1 MVSNVLNMS
10 AEELLA
16 ILRRIYDESADD
28 PLYQELRSALPAG
41 WPI

>member
-10 AEELLA
+10 DEELLA
-16 ILRRIYDESADD
+16 RLHAIHDESADD
-28 PLYQELRSALPAG
+28 PRYQELRSALPAG

>member
-10 AEELLA
+10 DEELLA
-16 ILRRIYDESADD
+16 RLRHIHDECADD
-28 PLYQELRSALPAG
+28 PMYQELRSALPAD

>member
-10 AEELLA
+10 EEELLA
-16 ILRRIYDESADD
+16 RLSRIHNEDADD
-28 PLYQELRSALPAG
+28 PVYQELRSALPPD

>member
-1 MVSNVLNMS
+1 MVSNVLDLT

-16 ILRRIYDESADD
+16 RLRQLRRDYADD
-28 PLYQELRSALPAG
+28 PDYTALRAALPAD